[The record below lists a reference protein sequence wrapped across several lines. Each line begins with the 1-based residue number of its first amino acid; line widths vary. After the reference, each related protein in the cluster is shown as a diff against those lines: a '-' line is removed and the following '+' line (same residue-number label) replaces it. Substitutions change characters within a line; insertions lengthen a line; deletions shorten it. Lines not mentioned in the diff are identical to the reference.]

1 MDKANNPFDI
11 CFNVMKIRYA
21 DYDHSITNASF
32 VCPTDRVNVFINLE
46 SVFKN
51 LSMIQDLERKLIL
64 NRNYTTIL
72 ASNILN
78 LAGHYKR
85 FFVGNHLDTRVYLYH
100 TSFKS
105 QTFAQQAYNENY
117 RSYFICKYTQNP
129 KFIYL
134 TDGLTDTV
142 LPNVKTCCEFIPHVY
157 YISATDIE
165 GSLVPY
171 IIAKH
176 DVEIGQP
183 RKNFIIGN
191 DIYDS
196 QYNYLPG
203 FLYHHFK
210 RGFGNSL
217 ITCKKEEILGLLFGK
232 KDEDDLEDLNALY
245 HSHSFYTTMLACL
258 GDKLRS
264 IDGIPGVGMY
274 TISNRLIE
282 GLQQKKIVTD
292 TTNPRILSEIFLEDE
307 VREKF
312 IKSYY
317 CTSIPD
323 MYAEVTDAQKTAI
336 LNQVIDRFDNQG
348 LLDLNKQMFY
358 NYPLVLEALCM

>member
-11 CFNVMKIRYA
+11 CFNIMKIRYA
-21 DYDHSITNASF
+21 DYDHSITNAAF
-32 VCPTDRVNVFINLE
+32 VHPTDKVNVFINLE

-64 NRNYTTIL
+64 NRNFTTIL

-85 FFVGNHLDTRVYLYH
+85 FFVGNQLDTRVYLYH
-100 TSFKS
+100 TDFRS
-105 QTFAQQAYNENY
+105 QTFVQQTYNENY

-129 KFIYL
+129 KFMYL
-134 TDGLTDTV
+134 TDGLVDTV

-157 YISATDIE
+157 YISAKDME

-176 DVEIGQP
+176 DQEIGQS

-191 DIYDS
+191 DLYDS

-210 RGFGNSL
+210 RGFGTSFISCDKN
-217 ITCKKEEILGLLFGK
+217 EILELSVGK
-232 KDEDDLEDLNALY
+232 EHSELKELY
-245 HSHSFYTTMLACL
+245 QSHSFYTSLLACE
-258 GDKLRS
+258 GDKIRS
-264 IDGIPGVGMY
+264 IDGTPGVGPS
-274 TISNRLIE
+274 TISNLLIE
-282 GLQQKKIVTD
+282 GLQKQRITPGI
-292 TTNPRILSEIFLEDE
+292 TNPRILSEIFLENE
-307 VREKF
+307 IKERF

-323 MYAEVTDAQKTAI
+323 MYEEVTDAQKTSI
-336 LNQVIDRFDNQG
+336 LNQIVDRFDNQG

-358 NYPLVLEALCM
+358 NYPLVLEALCI